1 MSLNFSCLLQT
12 PAVSG
17 TRCHYQHQYFA
28 FKFEIYSGLTQ
39 LMGRLL
45 AMLSMEEEAGN
56 DAIHRLADGLMV
68 VVVVV
73 EGRASKKGEAI

>member
-1 MSLNFSCLLQT
+1 
-12 PAVSG
+12 
-17 TRCHYQHQYFA
+17 
-28 FKFEIYSGLTQ
+28 
-39 LMGRLL
+39 MGRLL

-68 VVVVV
+68 VVVV